1 MSRFAAI
8 SLALLSPAIMAGAVA
23 AEGKPVQVTLPSG
36 AVAVWQETRH
46 DNSGGLGLTYRFRFV
61 MADLAAR
68 VPSTSGPASDI
79 EPADETGRG
88 PIDIDT
94 ESGEVSGDD
103 PAPPQSDVI
112 SDPAAEPEADP
123 GIDEAA
129 EQEADAM
136 IDSPALPA
144 APGVLAQD
152 PVHDD
157 IVWLCE
163 NWALPRIAS
172 PGPRPSQIIIS
183 LASKETAFGA
193 YDPAAVQVFEAFR
206 LPPDRDACEWEPW

>member
-1 MSRFAAI
+1 MSRLAI
-8 SLALLSPAIMAGAVA
+8 IGLALASPVLAAGAAA
-23 AEGKPVQVTLPSG
+23 AEGKPAEGKGMVIALPSG
-36 AVAVWQETRH
+36 ASVTWHETRH
-46 DNSGGLGLTYRFRFV
+46 DTSGGMGLTYRFRFV
-61 MADLAAR
+61 MPDLATR
-68 VPSTSGPASDI
+68 VPATEGPASDA
-79 EPADETGRG
+79 EEARG

-103 PAPPQSDVI
+103 GMI
-112 SDPAAEPEADP
+112 DPATLESAEPMDD
-123 GIDEAA
+123 IDEAA

-136 IDSPALPA
+136 LDEPAIPA
-144 APGVLAQD
+144 APDVLAQD

-172 PGPRPSQIIIS
+172 PAPRPSQIIIS

-193 YDPAAVQVFEAFR
+193 YNPDVVQLFEAFR